1 MHKKAAALRVLAGW
15 IFASIKNYT
24 YSIIENPGNFKN
36 LEAIEI
42 GRLIIALNERH
53 CLITRLTLL
62 MGQPQGF

>member
-53 CLITRLTLL
+53 SLITRLTLL
-62 MGQPQGF
+62 MGQPQDF